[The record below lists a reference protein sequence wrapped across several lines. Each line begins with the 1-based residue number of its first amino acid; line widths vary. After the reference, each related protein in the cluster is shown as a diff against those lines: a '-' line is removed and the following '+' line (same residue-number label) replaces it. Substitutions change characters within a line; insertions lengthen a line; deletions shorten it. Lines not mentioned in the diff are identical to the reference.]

1 MYTTVLIYRD
11 QNDVIR
17 FAHEELLKTRQDQFL
32 KIRMD
37 GDSVIISKT
46 DTILIGHDRVAFF
59 TSVSDGRLQGF
70 LKSLLFYFETSYMLL
85 VEDEA
90 GDFVSAAADIGTI
103 EKEFPEEYQKI
114 GEKPEIRISSYE
126 TIDIFIPA
134 FVISSSDID
143 EESEYRQNDQIFQA
157 AYSLVRKDVKGL
169 SETLDSEQKQ
179 ALDQLLSDAYWLL
192 EVSCYFEN
200 SMGVGFGQE
209 AALRVMEE
217 KLGLKKE
224 IDQPPLQ

>member
-32 KIRMD
+32 KIWMD
-37 GDSVIISKT
+37 EDNVIISKT
-46 DTILIGHDRVAFF
+46 DTILIERERAAYF

-70 LKSLLFYFETSYMLL
+70 LKSLLFYFETSYILL
-85 VEDEA
+85 VKDEA
-90 GDFVSAAADIGTI
+90 GDFVSAAANIGTI

-126 TIDIFIPA
+126 TIDRFIPA

-143 EESEYRQNDQIFQA
+143 EESEYRQTDKIFQA
-157 AYSLVRKDVKGL
+157 AYDLVRKDVKSL
-169 SETLDSEQKQ
+169 SESLDPERKPM
-179 ALDQLLSDAYWLL
+179 LDQLLSDAYWLL
-192 EVSCYFEN
+192 EVSCYYEN
-200 SMGVGFGQE
+200 AMGIGFGQE